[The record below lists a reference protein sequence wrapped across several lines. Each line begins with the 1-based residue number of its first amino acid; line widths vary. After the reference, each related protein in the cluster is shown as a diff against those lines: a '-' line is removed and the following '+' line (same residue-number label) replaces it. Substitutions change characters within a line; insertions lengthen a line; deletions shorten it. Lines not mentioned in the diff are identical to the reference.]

1 MTKQEF
7 LKTIPEIKKM
17 TIVFSQITKMPMVFC
32 HEETMDDYI
41 YAYLDEQDAL
51 EQVKRLNAEKKP
63 AAAVSCKDKEVLRF
77 LAELR
82 VTGVN
87 AVCFVQAGADGGEA
101 HFLQLTDFL
110 KFPDMESIPPE
121 KRPVENPTLF
131 ISMLYFLQELRR
143 PVEREEKQNIQEL
156 EEETSANLSR
166 ARLLLP
172 FQEMKEGEGAVK
184 RGVMFLKNE
193 KGEVLFPLFT
203 DGVELRKFMKDKPCG
218 VTVVNMEMVADLFQ
232 KGDATGIV
240 VNPAGAQ
247 LSLNKKGIE
256 MLGQR
261 FQA

>member
-7 LKTIPEIKKM
+7 IKTIPEIKKM
-17 TIVFSQITKMPMVFC
+17 TVVFSQATKMPMVFC

-41 YAYLDEQDAL
+41 YVYLEEQDAL
-51 EQVKRLNAEKKP
+51 EQVRKLNAEKKP
-63 AAAVSCKDKEVLRF
+63 AAAVSCKDKEVLMF

-87 AVCFVQAGADGGEA
+87 AVCFVQPKADGGEEQV
-101 HFLQLTDFL
+101 LQLTEFL
-110 KFPDMESIPPE
+110 KFPDMERIPPE
-121 KRPVENPTLF
+121 KRPVENSSLF

-156 EEETSANLSR
+156 EEETSANLAR
-166 ARLLLP
+166 ARFLLP
-172 FQEMKEGEGAVK
+172 FQEMKEGEEPVK
-184 RGVMFLKNE
+184 RGIMFLKND

-203 DGVELRKFMKDKPCG
+203 DGVELRKFMKGKSCG
-218 VTVVNMEMVADLFQ
+218 VTVVNMKMVADLFQ

-256 MLGQR
+256 MLGKR